1 MMSWRIKRPRRLE
14 PEHPADARHPVREP
28 DNDRLA
34 QKVLTAAARKISR
47 QLNSPRAPLRQV
59 STPQAENAVRG
70 PRNSF
75 IEDLESNFRMLQKH
89 LPAPDLTRE
98 DLTLGRVSPTA
109 VAMLYLRERARPELV
124 DEVRSRLEKINVVAV
139 LESGYIEHF
148 IQDSPA
154 SPFPQVLITERPDR
168 VCIALLEGRVA
179 IFVDNTPFVLVVPG
193 ELLCLLQ
200 AADDY
205 YNKRHFNILIKLL
218 RYLALIASLL
228 LPSLY
233 IAITSFHQD
242 MIPSEL
248 LINIAAARQGV
259 PFPAILEALLMEVT
273 FESLREAGIRL
284 PTVVGQTVSIVG
296 ALVIGQAAIQA
307 GLVSPLMV
315 IIVAFTGIASF
326 TVPQYPLGQAIR
338 TLRFPLML
346 TAGILGLFGVML
358 SLLAILLHLC
368 ALRSFGVP
376 YLSPLT
382 PLQPVQLSAATT
394 LPPGHI
400 GYSAVNGRGRSD
412 GGRG

>member
-1 MMSWRIKRPRRLE
+1 MTWKVRRPRRLSHNL
-14 PEHPADARHPVREP
+14 PP
-28 DNDRLA
+28 
-34 QKVLTAAARKISR
+34 TG
-47 QLNSPRAPLRQV
+47 QLRNNSPCACGLAEKALSMVTGQILRQTKQKKPPLRQV
-59 STPQAENAVRG
+59 SEPQSENAVRG

-75 IEDLESNFRMLQKH
+75 IEDLETNLRLLNKH

-98 DLTLGRVSPTA
+98 DMTLGRASPTA
-109 VAMLYLRERARPELV
+109 IALVYLRERVRPELV
-124 DEVRSRLEKINVVAV
+124 DEVKRRLDKISVVAV

-154 SPFPQVLITERPDR
+154 SPFPQVMVTERPDR
-168 VCIALLEGRVA
+168 VSIALLEGRVA
-179 IFVDNTPFVLVVPG
+179 ILADNTPFVLVVPG
-193 ELLCLLQ
+193 ELLSLLQ

-205 YNKRHFNILIKLL
+205 YNKRHFNTLVKLL
-218 RYLALIASLL
+218 RYLALVASLM

-233 IAITSFHQD
+233 IAITAFHQD

-259 PFPAILEALLMEVT
+259 PFPAILEAVFMEVT

-326 TVPQYPLGQAIR
+326 TVPQYPLGQAVR
-338 TLRFPLML
+338 VLRFPLML
-346 TAGILGLFGVML
+346 TAALLGLFGVML
-358 SLLAILLHLC
+358 GLLAILLHLS
-368 ALRSFGVP
+368 ALRTFGIP
-376 YLSPLT
+376 YLSPLS
-382 PLQPVQLSAATT
+382 PLQPTRLAANIT
-394 LPPGHI
+394 LPPQHLDKTTP
-400 GYSAVNGRGRSD
+400 SEQDAVHPD
-412 GGRG
+412 QA

>member
-1 MMSWRIKRPRRLE
+1 MSWRIKHPRRLE
-14 PEHPADARHPVREP
+14 SEHLADARYPVREP

-34 QKVLTAAARKISR
+34 EKVLTTAARKISR
-47 QLNSPRAPLRQV
+47 QLKSPRPPLRQV
-59 STPQAENAVRG
+59 SEPKSENAVRG

-75 IEDLESNFRMLQKH
+75 IEDLEDNFRILQKH

-98 DLTLGRVSPTA
+98 DLTLGRASPTG
-109 VAMLYLRERARPELV
+109 VAMIYLRERAHPELV
-124 DEVRSRLEKINVVAV
+124 EEVRSRLNKINVVAV
-139 LESGYIEHF
+139 LESGYLEHF
-148 IQDSPA
+148 IQDNPA
-154 SPFPQVLITERPDR
+154 SPFPQVLVSERPDR

-179 IFVDNTPFVLVVPG
+179 ILVDNTPFVLVVPG
-193 ELLCLLQ
+193 ELLSLLQ

-205 YNKRHFNILIKLL
+205 YNKRQFNILVKLL
-218 RYLALIASLL
+218 RYLALLASLL

-233 IAITSFHQD
+233 IAITTFHQD
-242 MIPSEL
+242 MIPGDL
-248 LINIAAARQGV
+248 LISISAARQGV
-259 PFPAILEALLMEVT
+259 PLPAILEAVFKEVT
-273 FESLREAGIRL
+273 FEFLREASIRL
-284 PTVVGQTVSIVG
+284 PAVVGQAVNIVG

-315 IIVAFTGIASF
+315 IVVAFTGIASF

-358 SLLAILLHLC
+358 GLLAILLHLC

-382 PLQPVQLSAATT
+382 PLQPVQLAASTT
-394 LPPGHI
+394 LPPRHL
-400 GYSAVNGRGRSD
+400 GYTAAARSNANRYGRI
-412 GGRG
+412 

>member
-1 MMSWRIKRPRRLE
+1 MARKIKRPRRLE
-14 PEHPADARHPVREP
+14 QEDPAGAPHPAREP
-28 DNDRLA
+28 GNDGLTE
-34 QKVLTAAARKISR
+34 KVLTTAARKISR
-47 QLNSPRAPLRQV
+47 QLKSPRPPLRQV
-59 STPQAENAVRG
+59 SEPKAENAVRG

-75 IEDLESNFRMLQKH
+75 IEDLEDNFRILQKH

-98 DLTLGRVSPTA
+98 DLTLGRASPTG
-109 VAMLYLRERARPELV
+109 VAMVYLRERARPELV
-124 DEVRSRLEKINVVAV
+124 EEVRSRLQKINVVAV

-168 VCIALLEGRVA
+168 VCIGLLEGRVA

-205 YNKRHFNILIKLL
+205 YNKRYFNILIKLL
-218 RYLALIASLL
+218 RYLALLASLL

-233 IAITSFHQD
+233 IAITTFHQD
-242 MIPSEL
+242 MIPGDL
-248 LINIAAARQGV
+248 LVSISAARQGV
-259 PFPAILEALLMEVT
+259 PLPAILEALIMEVT

-315 IIVAFTGIASF
+315 IIVAFTGIDSF

-346 TAGILGLFGVML
+346 TAAILGLFGVML
-358 SLLAILLHLC
+358 GLLAILLHLC
-368 ALRSFGVP
+368 ALRSFGIP
-376 YLSPLT
+376 YLSPLS
-382 PLQPVQLSAATT
+382 PLQPVQLAASTT
-394 LPPGHI
+394 LPPRHL
-400 GYSAVNGRGRSD
+400 GYTTAARHSTNRSGRI
-412 GGRG
+412 